1 MAAGGERE
9 VLEGGDDKHTHIH
22 THIYISPPYLSI

>member
-9 VLEGGDDKHTHIH
+9 ALEGGDDTH
-22 THIYISPPYLSI
+22 THIYLLPIYLSR